1 MSFSQDLKHKKV
13 LVLGAGVTGI
23 ASARALVSREVHVT
37 IVDDAVTTDS
47 EFSIVQPSAVDV
59 SEFDFVLIS
68 PGWKDSHPLIQN
80 AQANQVALLNEVDLA
95 WALKEERSPGQK
107 WLALTG
113 TNGKTTTVEMTA
125 AALRAGGVHAVA
137 SFIG

>member
-47 EFSIVQPSAVDV
+47 EFSIVQPSTVDV
-59 SEFDFVLIS
+59 SEFDFVLVS
-68 PGWKDSHPLIQN
+68 PGWKESHPLIQK

-95 WALKEERSPGQK
+95 
-107 WLALTG
+107 
-113 TNGKTTTVEMTA
+113 
-125 AALRAGGVHAVA
+125 
-137 SFIG
+137 